1 LNIAIAEME
10 EKYGA
15 PIDLKDKAK
24 KALLLSRAEE
34 YVKDKMTDRVQ
45 QATAE
50 YEWLS
55 ALDPGQVNDMLSESY
70 EVASKIGM
78 MGMPPGTGG
87 ALSALLSFPGKFV
100 RGANI
105 QYGTFTNAPINSA
118 MFILQ
123 GNAPIGALIT
133 GIRLIKGQRG
143 LGASKIEEYTKTK
156 IRTKMYGKSV
166 IDQPIF
172 GSYSFTWNLE
182 KQDLLTKFA
191 LIQAPVGV
199 MTYMAGN
206 AVIAALASTFDDDE
220 EEKERLINDTF
231 AALRKIDQ
239 KEREIKFFGDPLSD
253 DPNRKNGV
261 WKTLPFYSTGAIY
274 GYSGGG
280 YGKTMS
286 LKARYGVEPYTVYAY
301 GKKMFSYRD
310 NPLLGAFFMQM
321 AATTDAMLFNES
333 AQLEDTQLGIIMG
346 STFAQLNLI
355 RDQSNIR
362 SISEIT
368 ELFAGQKAY
377 EGVDGYGER
386 FELYLSKTAGNLIN
400 NAVMPAEIKNINQDV
415 NAILGNYMDDPKTF
429 YEFAV
434 YRWPIISDI
443 VINGERTGPFGYPL
457 KTQPKRVFP
466 FGLEQF
472 KLPLMLDG
480 SLDIPTVDE
489 LLSTEDRD
497 AVALFERHKNTSFN
511 NPDITGY
518 YQIDRYGDYER
529 ETLSLEEKKKVR
541 EEYKLVLREFAL
553 KNMDLKTS
561 PALFNTKL
569 SLFLKRYKRTG
580 YKRYIIDKVLGDKA
594 KDIVIDK
601 SDAILNMGVRGL
613 MMQDIEEAI
622 KEFETVK

>member
-1 LNIAIAEME
+1 
-10 EKYGA
+10 
-15 PIDLKDKAK
+15 
-24 KALLLSRAEE
+24 
-34 YVKDKMTDRVQ
+34 
-45 QATAE
+45 
-50 YEWLS
+50 
-55 ALDPGQVNDMLSESY
+55 
-70 EVASKIGM
+70 
-78 MGMPPGTGG
+78 
-87 ALSALLSFPGKFV
+87 
-100 RGANI
+100 
-105 QYGTFTNAPINSA
+105 
-118 MFILQ
+118 
-123 GNAPIGALIT
+123 
-133 GIRLIKGQRG
+133 
-143 LGASKIEEYTKTK
+143 
-156 IRTKMYGKSV
+156 
-166 IDQPIF
+166 
-172 GSYSFTWNLE
+172 
-182 KQDLLTKFA
+182 
-191 LIQAPVGV
+191 
-199 MTYMAGN
+199 
-206 AVIAALASTFDDDE
+206 
-220 EEKERLINDTF
+220 
-231 AALRKIDQ
+231 
-239 KEREIKFFGDPLSD
+239 
-253 DPNRKNGV
+253 
-261 WKTLPFYSTGAIY
+261 
-274 GYSGGG
+274 
-280 YGKTMS
+280 
-286 LKARYGVEPYTVYAY
+286 
-301 GKKMFSYRD
+301 MFSYRD

-518 YQIDRYGDYER
+518 YQLDRYGDYER